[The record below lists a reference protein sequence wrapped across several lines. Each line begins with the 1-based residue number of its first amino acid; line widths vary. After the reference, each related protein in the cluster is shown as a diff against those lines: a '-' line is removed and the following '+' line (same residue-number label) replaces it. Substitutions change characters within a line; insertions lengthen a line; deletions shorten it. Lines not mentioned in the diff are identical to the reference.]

1 MEVSNNINNFK
12 ILKNNIDKWAS
23 DKGIHDKGSC
33 FSQLSKTHEEVLELV
48 TAFNNSDFEETKDA
62 IGDILVTLIN
72 ASWFVPDYDIND
84 TYNEVMRKREEYGN
98 YYDPLYFS
106 TNFIRIFDA
115 LGFLFARLL
124 DISSNEKTLEEDFN
138 WTFKSQ
144 VHHIITALNNMVH
157 SDRMLGLTLENCLQ
171 SAYEVI
177 SKRKG
182 KMDPNTGIFIK
193 ENS

>member
-1 MEVSNNINNFK
+1 MDNNNINNFK
-12 ILKNNIDKWAS
+12 ILKNNIDKWAEE
-23 DKGIHDKGSC
+23 KGIHDKGSC

-48 TAFNNSDFEETKDA
+48 TAINNSDFEETKDA

-72 ASWFVPDYDIND
+72 VSWFVPNYDIVA
-84 TYNEVMRKREEYGN
+84 TYYKIKYVEKINGDKFKPIDFYKN
-98 YYDPLYFS
+98 ID
-106 TNFIRIFDA
+106 RIFYS
-115 LGFLFARLL
+115 LGKLFSNLL
-124 DISSNEKTLEEDFN
+124 IISDNKESYKYFAKVFKNEIN
-138 WTFKSQ
+138 
-144 VHHIITALNNMVH
+144 HIITSLNNMVN

-193 ENS
+193 DN

>member
-1 MEVSNNINNFK
+1 MKFHE
-12 ILKNNIDKWAS
+12 LKNNIDKWAS
-23 DKGIHDKGSC
+23 EKGIHDKGSC

-48 TAFNNSDFEETKDA
+48 TAINNSDFEETKDA

-72 ASWFVPDYDIND
+72 ASWFVPNYDIVA
-84 TYNEVMRKREEYGN
+84 TYYKIKYVEKINGDKFKPIDFYKN
-98 YYDPLYFS
+98 ID
-106 TNFIRIFDA
+106 RIFYS
-115 LGFLFARLL
+115 LGKLFSNLL
-124 DISSNEKTLEEDFN
+124 IISDNKESYKYFAKVFKNEIN
-138 WTFKSQ
+138 
-144 VHHIITALNNMVH
+144 HIITSLNNMVN

-193 ENS
+193 DN